1 MSFPL
6 SAQPPGSGQKTSLAD
21 RLVQALEAVLDHA
34 PETNEHKAEALAE
47 AALHVFGINSY
58 RQSWDADART
68 LAELVKAVGFTADGS
83 VGGPCAIPPGTILG
97 AKPAALRD
105 ARPLRIVTDDRPAD
119 AQVRRV
125 FDETTGWG
133 G

>member
-58 RQSWDADART
+58 RQSWHADART
-68 LAELVKAVGFTADGS
+68 LAPFLISYSLDKIQRKPILIESAQVK
-83 VGGPCAIPPGTILG
+83 ILG
-97 AKPAALRD
+97 VVQAVMRLQ
-105 ARPLRIVTDDRPAD
+105 I
-119 AQVRRV
+119 AQQ
-125 FDETTGWG
+125 
-133 G
+133 